1 MRITNPRSGLGI
13 RERRPLGGVFCP
25 KRIEPLRDRRFIAGD
40 EPVAIAVGRT
50 RLQFRSRDRRDA
62 TLNTTALVHEA
73 YLKLVDGD
81 RLPFDGR
88 AHFFSAAARA
98 MRQVIVDDA
107 RKRNRIKRGGGQRPT
122 SLDRIGEVGGDEPA
136 EEILALDEAL
146 VRFEAFDER
155 AARVVE
161 CRYFA
166 GLTVEETAE
175 ALSISP
181 TTVKR
186 EWAAARAWL
195 YRALANG

>member
-1 MRITNPRSGLGI
+1 MLSADVTSLLADSRNGDTDAADRLLGA
-13 RERRPLGGVFCP
+13 VY
-25 KRIEPLRDRRFIAGD
+25 D
-40 EPVAIAVGRT
+40 ELH
-50 RLQFRSRDRRDA
+50 RLAQIHRSRSRRDN

-107 RKRNRIKRGGGQRPT
+107 RKRNRVKRGGGERPT
-122 SLDRIGEVGGDEPA
+122 SLDRVGEIRAHEPTS
-136 EEILALDEAL
+136 EILAFDEAL
-146 VRFEAFDER
+146 KRFEAVDPR

-195 YRALANG
+195 YRALAET

>member
-1 MRITNPRSGLGI
+1 MPSADVTALLADSRNGDSSASDRLLGA
-13 RERRPLGGVFCP
+13 VY
-25 KRIEPLRDRRFIAGD
+25 D
-40 EPVAIAVGRT
+40 ELH
-50 RLQFRSRDRRDA
+50 RLAQIHRSRSRRDG

-88 AHFFSAAARA
+88 AHFFAAAARA

-107 RKRNRIKRGGGQRPT
+107 RKRNRVKRGGGERPT
-122 SLDRIGEVGGDEPA
+122 SLDRVGEIRADEPA
-136 EEILALDEAL
+136 DEILALDEAL
-146 VRFEAFDER
+146 KRFEEIDPR

-175 ALSISP
+175 ALGISP

-186 EWAAARAWL
+186 EWVAARAWL
-195 YRALANG
+195 YRALAEA

>member
-1 MRITNPRSGLGI
+1 MPHDADVTALLADSRNGDISAA
-13 RERRPLGGVFCP
+13 
-25 KRIEPLRDRRFIAGD
+25 DRLLSAVYD
-40 EPVAIAVGRT
+40 ELHHLAKVHRA
-50 RLQFRSRDRRDA
+50 QNRRDG

-73 YLKLVDGD
+73 YFKLVDGD

-88 AHFFSAAARA
+88 AHFFGAAARA

-107 RKRNRIKRGGGQRPT
+107 RRRNRAKRGGGVRPT
-122 SLDRIGEVGGDEPA
+122 SLSSVGEVGGDEPA
-136 EEILALDEAL
+136 AEILALDEAL
-146 VRFEAFDER
+146 KRFEAVDPR

-175 ALSISP
+175 ALGISP

-195 YRALANG
+195 YRALDDA

>member
-1 MRITNPRSGLGI
+1 MSH
-13 RERRPLGGVFCP
+13 
-25 KRIEPLRDRRFIAGD
+25 AGD
-40 EPVAIAVGRT
+40 VTALLAESRGGNTAANDRLLSAVYDELH
-50 RLQFRSRDRRDA
+50 RLARAHRSLGQRDG

-73 YLKLVDGD
+73 YLKLIDGD

-107 RKRNRIKRGGGQRPT
+107 RKRNRAKRGGGARPT
-122 SLDRIGEVGGDEPA
+122 SLDRVGEPMADQPTD
-136 EEILALDEAL
+136 EILALDEAL
-146 VRFEAFDER
+146 KQFETLDPR
-155 AARVVE
+155 AASVVE

-166 GLTVEETAE
+166 GLTVEETAQ
-175 ALSISP
+175 ALGISP

-195 YRALANG
+195 YRALAEDP

>member
-1 MRITNPRSGLGI
+1 MP
-13 RERRPLGGVFCP
+13 P
-25 KRIEPLRDRRFIAGD
+25 AGD
-40 EPVAIAVGRT
+40 VTALLAESREGDASAADRLLSAVYDELH
-50 RLQFRSRDRRDA
+50 RLAQIHRSRSRKDA

-73 YLKLVDGD
+73 YLKLIDGD

-88 AHFFSAAARA
+88 AHFFAAAARA

-107 RKRNRIKRGGGQRPT
+107 RKRNRVKRGGGERPT
-122 SLDRIGEVGGDEPA
+122 SLDRVGEPMADEPA
-136 EEILALDEAL
+136 AEILALDEAL
-146 VRFEAFDER
+146 KRFEVLDPR

-175 ALSISP
+175 ALGISP

-195 YRALANG
+195 YRALAEER

>member
-1 MRITNPRSGLGI
+1 MASADVTALLAESRNGDSSAAERLLGAVYDELHRLAQIHRS
-13 RERRPLGGVFCP
+13 
-25 KRIEPLRDRRFIAGD
+25 K
-40 EPVAIAVGRT
+40 
-50 RLQFRSRDRRDA
+50 SRRDG

-107 RKRNRIKRGGGQRPT
+107 RKRNRVKRGGGERPT
-122 SLDRIGEVGGDEPA
+122 SLDRVGEIRADEPA
-136 EEILALDEAL
+136 GEILALDEAL
-146 VRFEAFDER
+146 KRFEVIDPR

-186 EWAAARAWL
+186 EWVAARAWL
-195 YRALANG
+195 YRALAET

>member
-1 MRITNPRSGLGI
+1 MP
-13 RERRPLGGVFCP
+13 P
-25 KRIEPLRDRRFIAGD
+25 AGD
-40 EPVAIAVGRT
+40 VTALLAESRAGDSAAADRLLSAVYDELH
-50 RLQFRSRDRRDA
+50 RLAKVHRSRSRRDA

-73 YLKLVDGD
+73 YFKLVDGD

-98 MRQVIVDDA
+98 MRQVVVDDA
-107 RKRNRIKRGGGQRPT
+107 RKRGRIKRGGGERPT
-122 SLDRIGEVGGDEPA
+122 SLDRVGEPAADEPA
-136 EEILALDEAL
+136 TEILALDEAL
-146 VRFEAFDER
+146 RTFETLDPR

-175 ALSISP
+175 ALGVSP

-195 YRALANG
+195 YRAMSEG

>member
-1 MRITNPRSGLGI
+1 MALAFPGPSHHPMPPSGDVTSLLAESRSGDASAA
-13 RERRPLGGVFCP
+13 
-25 KRIEPLRDRRFIAGD
+25 DRLLAAVYD
-40 EPVAIAVGRT
+40 ELH
-50 RLQFRSRDRRDA
+50 RLAQIHRSRNRRDA

-88 AHFFSAAARA
+88 AHFFAAAARA

-107 RKRNRIKRGGGQRPT
+107 RKRNRVKRGGGDRPT
-122 SLDRIGEVGGDEPA
+122 SLDRVGEPMADEPA

-146 VRFEAFDER
+146 GQFEQLDPR

-166 GLTVEETAE
+166 GLSVEETAE
-175 ALSISP
+175 ALDISP

-195 YRALANG
+195 YRALADR